1 MSNLL
6 LYHRI
11 AASEKVFLE
20 HIRVGYLKNFQ
31 CCCKSTSVVLEF
43 PFKPQLYVG
52 KPTFLQS
59 YITEES
65 SGMFG

>member
-11 AASEKVFLE
+11 TASEKVFLE

-43 PFKPQLYVG
+43 PFKPRYV
-52 KPTFLQS
+52 FLQS
-59 YITEES
+59 HITEEN